1 MIITAIVPIYSDFFL
16 QKGGHIADDIQE
28 VLFMGRSK
36 KAIQEA
42 LDLFNKAM
50 SGDADACIKIWEIMQ
65 DDEIETNGGAKDG
78 KDKQREN
85 CRKKSKRG

>member
-1 MIITAIVPIYSDFFL
+1 
-16 QKGGHIADDIQE
+16 
-28 VLFMGRSK
+28 MGRSK

-65 DDEIETNGGAKDG
+65 ENETETNGGAKDG
-78 KDKQREN
+78 YDKQREN
-85 CRKKSKRG
+85 CR

>member
-1 MIITAIVPIYSDFFL
+1 MIITAILPIFADFFL

-28 VLFMGRSK
+28 VLFVGRSK

-65 DDEIETNGGAKDG
+65 ENETETNGGAKDG

>member
-1 MIITAIVPIYSDFFL
+1 
-16 QKGGHIADDIQE
+16 
-28 VLFMGRSK
+28 MGRSK

-50 SGDADACIKIWEIMQ
+50 NGDADACIKIWEIMQ
-65 DDEIETNGGAKDG
+65 ENETETNGGAKDG
-78 KDKQREN
+78 KNKQREN

>member
-1 MIITAIVPIYSDFFL
+1 MSRN
-16 QKGGHIADDIQE
+16 
-28 VLFMGRSK
+28 RSK
-36 KAIQEA
+36 SELQEA

-50 SGDADACIKIWEIMQ
+50 NGDVDAFIKIWEIMQ
-65 DDEIETNGGAKDG
+65 DDETETNGGAKDG

>member
-1 MIITAIVPIYSDFFL
+1 MNITAKVPIYSDYFIRR
-16 QKGGHIADDIQE
+16 GGHIADDIQE
-28 VLFMGRSK
+28 VLLVGRSK

-65 DDEIETNGGAKDG
+65 DDETETNGGAKDG

>member
-1 MIITAIVPIYSDFFL
+1 
-16 QKGGHIADDIQE
+16 
-28 VLFMGRSK
+28 MGRSK

-50 SGDADACIKIWEIMQ
+50 SGDADACIKIWVIMQ
-65 DDEIETNGGAKDG
+65 ENETETNGGAKDG

-85 CRKKSKRG
+85 CRKKTKRG

>member
-85 CRKKSKRG
+85 CRKKNKRG